1 MAIDRVDLNA
11 DVGEGLGQD
20 PALFRI
26 VTSASVACGF
36 HAGDAATMRAAVTLG
51 RQHAVSI
58 GAHPSFPDPTGFGR
72 REMTMTSREVEEC
85 VTSQVG
91 ALADIAAREGVRL
104 QHVKPHGALYNMAAR
119 DAALA
124 DSIARA
130 VARFDPALIL
140 FGLAGS
146 RLIEAGR
153 RAGLKTASE
162 VFADRAYR
170 RDGTLVS
177 RTEAGAVL
185 HDAAVVV
192 PRAVAMVGDGLVT
205 SDDGA
210 RVPLEVDTLCVHGDT
225 PAAAELAAQIRAAL
239 GEAGIRV
246 APIGLR

>member
-1 MAIDRVDLNA
+1 MPRERVDLNA

-26 VTSASVACGF
+26 VTSASAACGL
-36 HAGDAATMRAAVTLG
+36 HAGDEETMRM
-51 RQHAVSI
+51 AVSLARDHGVSL
-58 GAHPSFPDPTGFGR
+58 GAHPSFPDRTGFGR
-72 REMTMTSREVEEC
+72 REMILTPREVEEC
-85 VTSQVG
+85 VTSQIG
-91 ALADIAAREGVRL
+91 ALAEIAARQDVRL

-119 DAALA
+119 DVALA

-130 VARFDPALIL
+130 VAQFDAALML

-153 RAGLKTASE
+153 RAGLTTASE

-192 PRAVAMVGDGLVT
+192 PRAVAMVRDGLVMA
-205 SDDGA
+205 DDGTE
-210 RVPLEVDTLCVHGDT
+210 VPLQGDTLCVHGDT

-239 GEAGIRV
+239 LEAGIRV
-246 APIGLR
+246 APAGAL